1 MRVDAARS
9 WFCLQAIR
17 REAPLVQN
25 ITNFVSMDVVAN
37 GLLALG
43 ASPAMVHAVE
53 ELADFVPLNS
63 ALVINIGTLSPSW
76 VLSMTRAAS
85 LMKERRKPWVFDPV
99 GVGASAYRT
108 SVAHDLLAIGPDVIR
123 GNASEILTLAGVVL
137 GGGKGVDSV
146 HGSEQAI
153 EAADALAAKTG
164 AVVAVTGKIDYV
176 TDGKRSQRIANGHPM
191 MTRVTALGCT
201 ASAIVAAFLTVEDD
215 ALAASAEALAIYGL
229 AAERAAILADGPGSL
244 RWRLL
249 DELAALDETKL
260 LEGIKIS

>member
-1 MRVDAARS
+1 
-9 WFCLQAIR
+9 
-17 REAPLVQN
+17 
-25 ITNFVSMDVVAN
+25 
-37 GLLALG
+37 
-43 ASPAMVHAVE
+43 
-53 ELADFVPLNS
+53 
-63 ALVINIGTLSPSW
+63 
-76 VLSMTRAAS
+76 
-85 LMKERRKPWVFDPV
+85 MKERRKPWVFDPV

>member
-1 MRVDAARS
+1 
-9 WFCLQAIR
+9 LI
-17 REAPLVQN
+17 QN

-43 ASPAMVHAVE
+43 ASPAMVHALE
-53 ELADFVPLNS
+53 EMPDFVPLNS
-63 ALVINIGTLSPSW
+63 ALVVNIGTLTPSW
-76 VLSMTRAAS
+76 VSSMTKAAG
-85 LMKERRKPWVFDPV
+85 LMKEQRKPWVFDPV

-123 GNASEILTLAGVVL
+123 ANASEILTLSGVMP
-137 GGGKGVDSV
+137 GGGKGVDSL

-153 EAADALAAKTG
+153 KAADDLATRTG

-176 TDGKRSQRIANGHPM
+176 TDGKRSLRIANGHPL

-201 ASAIVAAFLTVEDD
+201 VSAIVAAFLTVEDD
-215 ALAASAEALAIYGL
+215 ALAASAEALAVYGL
-229 AAERAAILADGPGSL
+229 AAERAAILAEGPGSL

-249 DELAALDETKL
+249 DELAAMDEDGI
-260 LEGIKIS
+260 LEGIRIS